1 VCNNGL
7 ESRLLLAQVGR
18 THDDPQHSGFIRLL
32 VAAEERLLR
41 LSPGGRRGRSRKMRS
56 ITVRTLASI
65 GQSHSRPS
73 MSVSPVAMN
82 PVPLPG
88 YVWLDMA
95 RKPLLP

>member
-1 VCNNGL
+1 
-7 ESRLLLAQVGR
+7 
-18 THDDPQHSGFIRLL
+18 
-32 VAAEERLLR
+32 
-41 LSPGGRRGRSRKMRS
+41 MRS

>member
-1 VCNNGL
+1 
-7 ESRLLLAQVGR
+7 
-18 THDDPQHSGFIRLL
+18 
-32 VAAEERLLR
+32 
-41 LSPGGRRGRSRKMRS
+41 MRS
-56 ITVRTLASI
+56 IAVRTLASI

-95 RKPLLP
+95 RKPLHVPVSWLEFQEHSPNVFWLGRLYEVLRAGSPSTVRVFRNAVDAEEWLQRQSVG

>member
-1 VCNNGL
+1 
-7 ESRLLLAQVGR
+7 
-18 THDDPQHSGFIRLL
+18 
-32 VAAEERLLR
+32 
-41 LSPGGRRGRSRKMRS
+41 MRS
-56 ITVRTLASI
+56 IAVRTLASI